1 MWLNKRRPKEPREK
15 FEKRRRER
23 IALLSQNNSN
33 VSKSSEE
40 EVGNGRAKRTKNI
53 PQDNDVGINTAVAK
67 VANRAS
73 SVKKIEAK
81 AEDNSLPLTI
91 VSWNISSA
99 QSSAVAPDV
108 ALRTREAPRLI
119 REEILRSQP
128 DIIALQET
136 AYPSFGAEQF
146 GSVGYVSIGSQ
157 TALHTN
163 EYVDLLVK
171 KELASDVRQV
181 HLQSLDMNELPVV
194 AAVITMSNN
203 TRITVASLHLPHT
216 KEAAP
221 FRNFLVGS
229 IMDQLVSQS
238 SEGGV
243 IMTGDFNMRDFE
255 DKTTEKLCGG
265 HWKDAWKEVTKSN
278 KETKFTWNSRENL
291 YHGPENFKWTCRL
304 DRCYVKSQKVTLKHF
319 GLIGNHPVDGRDGD
333 YLSDHFGLLVK
344 CDVAPSNAAPRQQED
359 SKLVNNAISVTS
371 SSAVAGYAKASS
383 SSDDKN
389 KAALRAA
396 RLQRFENAG
405 PDLKQLSTKATKTN
419 PKEEVEVIDV
429 DATDWNKSSVA
440 SSLDADRAL
449 AERLQQEEAMSWGGA
464 QLGSSASVDYSNM
477 RPGVL
482 ETMRN
487 KREYLHDDSKTRLS
501 KSQNNFQVF
510 QDSHPQTKSGW
521 VWVTNPEYENNPK
534 ARNDSQ
540 DDVARMCTEWAGL
553 AKKNLKD
560 RKFKI
565 THKHL
570 IELALKHNVL
580 HGKWLLNIK
589 PENIHTDWPRIRNAL
604 FEGKLGS
611 TAKISDEPQNG
622 THVVCI
628 YCPDFRDKDELLRVR
643 KAISNDVGMY
653 GNSVLRFKL
662 DAVTCLGIY
671 SGNQWKM
678 KTTSYDCGGNNDE
691 DCSTLISTWEKC
703 TQSEGCKSCYPCC
716 LARRPKK
723 PEAENVFPVVGLKY
737 AEATAINGEKVILLR
752 DPENVSPEKVLNQMV
767 PFLPTSIPLSYTDR
781 PVSLFLFQQYD
792 SNAVKVVNASGRR
805 IGHIDRKNAA
815 TLSPKMEEMQ
825 KELPSQQLQL
835 VVEGTIVSDSDLSVF
850 RPQQSVRIKFKQ
862 IPIQAGSTKGARW
875 DDDDVII
882 IE

>member
-1 MWLNKRRPKEPREK
+1 M
-15 FEKRRRER
+15 
-23 IALLSQNNSN
+23 ALLSSQNNNVANSN
-33 VSKSSEE
+33 EE
-40 EVGNGRAKRTKNI
+40 EEDGDGRAKRTKNI
-53 PQDNDVGINTAVAK
+53 PQDDVDMNTAVEDTKMSPQATGGTK
-67 VANRAS
+67 TKRTSVFRENNNDTEVMIPEPTARAS
-73 SVKKIEAK
+73 SVKQTEAK
-81 AEDNSLPLTI
+81 DENNSLPLTI

-108 ALRTREAPRLI
+108 ALRTIEAPRLI

-157 TALHTN
+157 TALHTD

-194 AAVITMSNN
+194 AAVITLSNN

-221 FRNFLVGS
+221 FRNYLCGS
-229 IMDQLVSQS
+229 VMDQLVSQS
-238 SEGGV
+238 SGGGV
-243 IMTGDFNMRDFE
+243 ILTGDFNMRDFE

-265 HWKDAWKEVTKSN
+265 QWKDAWKEVTKSS

-319 GLIGNHPVDGRDGD
+319 ALIGNHPVDGRDGD

-344 CDVAPSNAAPRQQED
+344 CDVAPSDAAPPRQHVD
-359 SKLVNNAISVTS
+359 SKLANNAISVA

-383 SSDDKN
+383 SDDKN
-389 KAALRAA
+389 NRAALRAA
-396 RLQRFENAG
+396 RLQRFENTG
-405 PDLKQLSTKATKTN
+405 SDMKQLSTKSTKAN
-419 PKEEVEVIDV
+419 PKEEVEIIDV
-429 DATDWNKSSVA
+429 DAIDWNKTSVT

-464 QLGSSASVDYSNM
+464 QLGSSAGVDYSNM

-482 ETMRN
+482 GTLRN
-487 KREYLHDDSKTRLS
+487 KEAYLHADSETRLS
-501 KSQNNFQVF
+501 KSQNNSYATHISEGVF
-510 QDSHPQTKSGW
+510 KDSHPQTKSEGGW
-521 VWVTNPEYENNPK
+521 VWVTNPQYKNNPK
-534 ARNDSQ
+534 ARNDSE
-540 DDVARMCTEWAGL
+540 DDVARMTTEWASL
-553 AKKNLKD
+553 VKKNLKN

-565 THKHL
+565 THRHL
-570 IELALKHNVL
+570 IELAMKHNVL

-589 PENIHTDWPRIRNAL
+589 PENIQTDWPRIRNAL
-604 FEGKLGS
+604 VEGKLGS

-662 DAVTCLGIY
+662 DAVTYLDLY
-671 SGNQWKM
+671 SRNQWKL

-703 TQSEGCKSCYPCC
+703 TQSEDCKRCFPCC
-716 LARRPKK
+716 LSRRPKK
-723 PEAENVFPVVGLKY
+723 TEADNNVFSVVGLKY
-737 AEATAINGEKVILLR
+737 AEATAINGERVTLLR
-752 DPENVSPEKVLNQMV
+752 DPENVSAEKDGAFLSNFNTSLLN
-767 PFLPTSIPLSYTDR
+767 
-781 PVSLFLFQQYD
+781 
-792 SNAVKVVNASGRR
+792 
-805 IGHIDRKNAA
+805 
-815 TLSPKMEEMQ
+815 
-825 KELPSQQLQL
+825 
-835 VVEGTIVSDSDLSVF
+835 
-850 RPQQSVRIKFKQ
+850 
-862 IPIQAGSTKGARW
+862 
-875 DDDDVII
+875 
-882 IE
+882 